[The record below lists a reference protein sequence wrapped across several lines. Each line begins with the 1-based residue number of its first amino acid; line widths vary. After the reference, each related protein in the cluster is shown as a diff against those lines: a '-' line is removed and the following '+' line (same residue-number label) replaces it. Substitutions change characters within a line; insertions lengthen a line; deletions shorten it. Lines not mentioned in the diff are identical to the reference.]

1 MAAERFPESPLHY
14 DGPVTEEILADLREK
29 LPGRDLTAWLRY
41 DNAATS
47 WNKNRPADPE
57 YSAMVKKYAKLGLW
71 ILSDVEEYRVAAE
84 IFGADL
90 IETTGSLKPQ

>member
-1 MAAERFPESPLHY
+1 
-14 DGPVTEEILADLREK
+14 
-29 LPGRDLTAWLRY
+29 
-41 DNAATS
+41 
-47 WNKNRPADPE
+47 
-57 YSAMVKKYAKLGLW
+57 MVKKYAKLGVW